1 MKRTRLFFI
10 SMLVIAGLLS
20 WGAMAWSKQHGE
32 VRMGEGGSEL
42 RDLTDTG
49 ELSAPHEEK
58 PIVKSDSDWLSGLK
72 PERYNVLR
80 KGETERPFSGKLL
93 VENREGWYVC
103 AACGLPLF
111 KSDSKF
117 DSHCGWPSFD
127 HPAAYANVRTKVD
140 TSMGMVRTEILCA
153 RCGSHLGHVFD
164 DGPTATGLRYCV
176 NSLSLDFKPM
186 PVKSRIA
193 TDTAVFA
200 AGCFWGVE
208 KLFYETPGVLSTT
221 VGYTGGHLSS
231 PSYKQV
237 CSGSTGHA
245 EAVEVVFDPARI
257 SYHTLAKLFFLSH
270 DPTTPNRQGPDYG
283 EQYRSAV
290 FFRSPEQEKEAV
302 AVRDSL
308 VAAKTWSDKVVT
320 EFVKATAFWKAED
333 YHQKWF
339 LTHPVYCHRPAKV

>member
-1 MKRTRLFFI
+1 
-10 SMLVIAGLLS
+10 MLVFAIAGLLA
-20 WGAMAWSKQHGE
+20 WGAVARSKQMRSE
-32 VRMGEGGSEL
+32 VGMGEGGSEL
-42 RDLTDTG
+42 RDLTDSG
-49 ELSAPHEEK
+49 ELSAPREEK
-58 PIVKSDSDWLSGLK
+58 PVVKNDSDWLSTLK
-72 PERYNVLR
+72 PDRYDVLR
-80 KGETERPFSGKLL
+80 KGQTERPFSGKLL
-93 VENREGWYVC
+93 VENRDGWYVC

-140 TSMGMVRTEILCA
+140 TTMGMVRTEILCA
-153 RCGSHLGHVFD
+153 RCGSHLGHVFE

-186 PVKSRIA
+186 PAKPKMA

-208 KLFYETPGVLSTT
+208 KLFYETPGVISTT
-221 VGYTGGHLSS
+221 AGYTGGHVAN

-237 CSGSTGHA
+237 CTGSTGHA
-245 EAVEVVFDPARI
+245 EAVQVVFDPAHV

-270 DPTTPNRQGPDYG
+270 DPTTLNSQGPDHG

-308 VAAKTWSDKVVT
+308 AAAKTWRGPVVT
-320 EFVKATAFWKAED
+320 EFVKASDFWKAED

-339 LTHPVYCHRPAKV
+339 LTHQVYCHRPAKL